1 MMMLTLLFL
10 FSPSEIG
17 CPPEEHILEPSAFIG
32 CRFAFEKT
40 GEVGLASHFAQLV
53 VNLLRQRQMTTGDVC
68 KCVYNENIPPQTHLT
83 HPSAEE
89 VF

>member
-32 CRFAFEKT
+32 CRFALEKT